1 MKIRVATFSILTSLK
16 LSNVIFHSFIF
27 CCLAVMSFAQVN
39 QISRFEIP
47 QDENTNDY
55 RVISLEDKGLLVYRR
70 YFNKGYIS
78 LEITRMDTTLQKQWV
93 GIITLDN
100 SLSMQQARV
109 SNGNVFILF
118 KQRNSAKSDFQ
129 VLEINCDT
137 GAYDYHL
144 VSNAIPFNPS
154 EFIITQNAAWI
165 GGYFNY
171 RPVIV
176 HYNFNTQTSKALP
189 GFFNEP
195 GELNQLKAY
204 TNGSVDVVVIA
215 KNLERKKCLWI
226 RNYNPEGNLIKT
238 TVIEP
243 EAKKNFIYGRSVKI
257 QNDEQIVGGVYGRN
271 TEYSRGLF
279 IASVNP
285 YGEYSVNYYNFAD
298 LSNFFNYMKDDK
310 QRRVKNRIERRKVNG
325 KKIKFNY
332 RFLVHDIIP
341 YGNQY
346 ILLGE
351 AFYPTYI
358 YPAYY
363 KNFQRF
369 AYDPRIKSDIIFDEF
384 QYTHAMIIGF
394 NKDGKLTWDNSFELN
409 DVKARELTQFVKIQT
424 EQSRIVLLYL
434 FQNQIRSKI
443 IKDSKVLEGLT
454 QEEMKTKYKSDES
467 NGLDTETSH
476 LDHWYK
482 NYFFAY
488 GIQNV
493 KNLTEG
499 DVSLHRKVF
508 FINKLNYK

>member
-1 MKIRVATFSILTSLK
+1 MFSTSISWRLNK
-16 LSNVIFHSFIF
+16 RIFSSLLF
-27 CCLAVMSFAQVN
+27 CYACVLGYAQVN
-39 QISRFEIP
+39 QIGRFEIP
-47 QDENTNDY
+47 QDENTSDY
-55 RVISLEDKGLLVYRR
+55 RVISLQDKGLLIYRR

-78 LEITRMDTTLQKQWV
+78 LELTRMDTALQKKWV

-100 SLSMQQARV
+100 SLTMLQSRMC
-109 SNGNVFILF
+109 NNNVFILF

-129 VLEINCDT
+129 ILEINSDT
-137 GAYDYHL
+137 GNYGYHM
-144 VSNAIPFNPS
+144 VNNAIPFNPS
-154 EFIITQNAAWI
+154 EFIVTSEAAWI

-171 RPVIV
+171 RPVIIY
-176 HYNFNTQTSKALP
+176 HNFNTQTSKALP

-204 TNGSVDVVVIA
+204 DNGAVDVVVIA
-215 KNLERKKCLWI
+215 KNAERKKCLWI
-226 RNYNPEGNLIKT
+226 RNYNVEGNLIKT
-238 TVIEP
+238 TILEP
-243 EAKKNFIYGRSVKI
+243 EAKKNFIFGRSVKI

-285 YGEYSVNYYNFAD
+285 YGEYTVNYYNFAD
-298 LSNFFNYMKDDK
+298 LSNFFNYMKESK
-310 QRRVKNRIERRKVNG
+310 QKRIKSRIERRKVSG
-325 KKIKFNY
+325 KKVKFNY
-332 RFLVHDIIP
+332 RFLVHDIVP
-341 YGNQY
+341 YGDQY

-369 AYDPRIKSDIIFDEF
+369 IYDPRIKSDIIFDEF

-394 NKDGKLTWDNSFELN
+394 NKEGKLSWDNSFELN

-443 IKDSKVLEGLT
+443 IKDSQVLEGLT
-454 QEEMKTKYKSDES
+454 QKDMKTKYQSDKTE
-467 NGLDTETSH
+467 NQDTETSH

-482 NYFFAY
+482 NYFYAY
-488 GIQNV
+488 GVQNV
-493 KNLTEG
+493 KNLTDG

>member
-1 MKIRVATFSILTSLK
+1 MIRV
-16 LSNVIFHSFIF
+16 VIFFILINLKSSKTILF
-27 CCLAVMSFAQVN
+27 LFAFFFVEAFSFAQVN
-39 QISRFEIP
+39 QISRLEIQ

-55 RVISLEDKGLLVYRR
+55 RVISLEAKGLLVYRR

-78 LEITRMDTTLQKQWV
+78 LEVTRMDTSLQRQWG

-100 SLSMQQARV
+100 SLSMLQARV
-109 SNGNVFILF
+109 SNNNVFVLF
-118 KQRNSAKSDFQ
+118 KQRNSSKSDFQ
-129 VLEINCDT
+129 ILEINSDT
-137 GAYDYHL
+137 GNYDYHL
-144 VSNAIPFNPS
+144 VANAIPFNPS
-154 EFIITQNAAWI
+154 EFIVTQNAAWI

-204 TNGSVDVVVIA
+204 ANGAVDVVVIA

-243 EAKKNFIYGRSVKI
+243 EAKKNFIFGRSVKT
-257 QNDEQIVGGVYGRN
+257 QNDEQIVGGVYGRD
-271 TEYSRGLF
+271 TEFSRGLF
-279 IASVNP
+279 IASINP
-285 YGEYSVNYYNFAD
+285 YGEYTVNYYNFAD

-310 QRRVKNRIERRKVNG
+310 QQRIKNKIERRKING
-325 KKIKFNY
+325 KRIKFNY
-332 RFLVHDIIP
+332 RFIIHDIIP

-394 NKDGKLTWDNSFELN
+394 NKDGKLAWDNSFELN
-409 DVKARELTQFVKIQT
+409 DLKARELTQFVKIQT

-454 QEEMKTKYKSDES
+454 QEEMKTKYKNDES

-476 LDHWYK
+476 LEHWYK
-482 NYFFAY
+482 NYFYAY

-493 KNLTEG
+493 KNFTEG